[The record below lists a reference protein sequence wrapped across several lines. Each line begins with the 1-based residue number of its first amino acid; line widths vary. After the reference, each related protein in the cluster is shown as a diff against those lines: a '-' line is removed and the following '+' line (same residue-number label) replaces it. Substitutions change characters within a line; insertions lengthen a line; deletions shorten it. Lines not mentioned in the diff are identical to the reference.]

1 MAVDQRPLSIGEI
14 LDKTAAIYRKN
25 FLPLVSITAPPAAAM
40 IGLVGIFVLI
50 FVTRMPAAKTDST
63 VGIEL
68 ILLGVAFLLLG
79 APLLLGIT
87 AVSLGASNHAV
98 LCAHRGLPITI
109 RGSYSYAFTR
119 FWRLVWLLVL
129 QALLAG
135 VIPYIV
141 FIILA
146 VAAVA
151 ITALLSPAMKGTA
164 AIVLGVLA
172 VVGILALIVLCV
184 WLWIRMALGC
194 PVVVAE
200 DKFAWDAIKRSNQLT
215 KGSRGRI
222 FLMFVLVWILVMAVS
237 MVFVAPVDIGVAIF
251 FRKSLTGGQPP
262 TTFAVALQLVN
273 LAIDFAV
280 RTVVMPIYAIA
291 LMLFY
296 FDQRTRQE
304 GYDIELLMA
313 RAGWDAATAAS
324 PSMPEAHQAQP
335 ADFTTGAAETPTTN
349 PESPIQDPQWSTQD
363 SQ

>member
-1 MAVDQRPLSIGEI
+1 MAADQRPLSIGEI
-14 LDKTAAIYRKN
+14 LDQTAAVYRKN

-40 IGLVGIFVLI
+40 IALVGIFALF
-50 FVTRMPAAKTDST
+50 FVTRMPAIKTDTT
-63 VGIEL
+63 VGIEFV
-68 ILLGVAFLLLG
+68 LLGIAFVLLG
-79 APLLLGIT
+79 LPLILGIT

-109 RGSYSYAFTR
+109 RGSYSYALSR

-146 VAAVA
+146 VAGIA
-151 ITALLSPAMKGTA
+151 ITAILSPAMKGTA
-164 AIVLGVLA
+164 AVLLGVLA
-172 VVGILALIVLCV
+172 VVGILALIVLCI

-222 FLMFVLVWILVMAVS
+222 FLMLVLVWILVMAVS
-237 MVFVAPVDIGVAIF
+237 MVLVAPVDIGVAIF
-251 FRKSLTGGQPP
+251 FRKSLVGGQPP

-280 RTVVMPIYAIA
+280 RSS
-291 LMLFY
+291 
-296 FDQRTRQE
+296 
-304 GYDIELLMA
+304 
-313 RAGWDAATAAS
+313 TAACS
-324 PSMPEAHQAQP
+324 APPMR
-335 ADFTTGAAETPTTN
+335 
-349 PESPIQDPQWSTQD
+349 
-363 SQ
+363 